1 MALGSSAFL
10 RYNYRLDFC
19 LIGVKK
25 ASIIIIINNIKRLP
39 IFFIFENIAKRFN
52 TTKNCSI
59 CKKWWPYR
67 PV

>member
-19 LIGVKK
+19 LIGVK
-25 ASIIIIINNIKRLP
+25 SINCYNKLIISNIYQY
-39 IFFIFENIAKRFN
+39 FFIFENIAKRFN

>member
-19 LIGVKK
+19 LVDAKSINYYNK
-25 ASIIIIINNIKRLP
+25 SIISNIYQY
-39 IFFIFENIAKRFN
+39 FFIFENIAKRFN